1 MLCSMGDQ
9 RPAVWV
15 GHLTVPVTDLA
26 RSTAFWTGLGMR
38 PVEQN
43 PQVTVLE
50 LRGGTHLVLHP
61 AEVAPVPGTEVG
73 FDLMVED
80 LVATHAAWTTAGLA
94 PSAIGHGRI
103 HDWFTV
109 ADPDGWVLT
118 VNSSHVVG
126 TV

>member
-1 MLCSMGDQ
+1 MNTE
-9 RPAVWV
+9 RPPVWV
-15 GHLTVPVTDLA
+15 GHLTVGVTDLA

-38 PVEQN
+38 AVEQN
-43 PQVTVLE
+43 PEVTVLE
-50 LRGGTHLVLHP
+50 LRGGTHLVLYP
-61 AEVAPVPGTEVG
+61 AEVAPVAGTEVG

-80 LVATHAAWTTAGLA
+80 LAATHAAWDAAGLA
-94 PSAIGHGRI
+94 PSPISHGRI

-126 TV
+126 AV

>member
-1 MLCSMGDQ
+1 MGDQ

>member
-1 MLCSMGDQ
+1 MDTE

-38 PVEQN
+38 AVEQN

>member
-1 MLCSMGDQ
+1 MGDQ

-38 PVEQN
+38 AVEQN

>member
-1 MLCSMGDQ
+1 
-9 RPAVWV
+9 V
-15 GHLTVPVTDLA
+15 GHVTVPVTDLP

-38 PVEQN
+38 AVEQN
-43 PQVTVLE
+43 PNVTVLE
-50 LRGGTHLVLHP
+50 LRGGTHLVLYP
-61 AEVAPVPGTEVG
+61 AEAAPVPGTEVG

-80 LVATHAAWTTAGLA
+80 LAATHAAWTEAGLL
-94 PSAIGHGRI
+94 PSAISKGRI

-126 TV
+126 AV

>member
-1 MLCSMGDQ
+1 MLWSMGDQ

-15 GHLTVPVTDLA
+15 GHVTVPVTDLA
-26 RSTAFWTGLGMR
+26 RSTKFWTGLGMR
-38 PVEQN
+38 SVEQN

>member
-1 MLCSMGDQ
+1 MGDE

-38 PVEQN
+38 AVEQN
-43 PQVTVLE
+43 PSVTVLE
-50 LRGGTHLVLHP
+50 LRGGTHLVLYP
-61 AEVAPVPGTEVG
+61 AEVPPVSGTEVG

-80 LVATHAAWTTAGLA
+80 LAATHSAWTDAGLA
-94 PSAIGHGRI
+94 PSAINHGRI
-103 HDWFTV
+103 HDSFTV

-118 VNSSHVVG
+118 VISSHVVG
-126 TV
+126 AV

>member
-1 MLCSMGDQ
+1 MGDQ
-9 RPAVWV
+9 RPSVWV
-15 GHLTVPVTDLA
+15 GHVTVPVTDLA

-38 PVEQN
+38 AVEQN
-43 PQVTVLE
+43 PAVTVLE

-61 AEVAPVPGTEVG
+61 AEVAPIPGSEVG

>member
-1 MLCSMGDQ
+1 MLWSMGEQ

-38 PVEQN
+38 SVEQN

-61 AEVAPVPGTEVG
+61 AEVAPVAGTEVG